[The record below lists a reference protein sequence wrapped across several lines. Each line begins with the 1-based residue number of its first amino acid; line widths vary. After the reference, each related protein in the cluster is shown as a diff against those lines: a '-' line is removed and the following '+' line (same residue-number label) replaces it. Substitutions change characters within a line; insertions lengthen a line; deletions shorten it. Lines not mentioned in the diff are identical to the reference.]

1 LRGDDTQV
9 LVGGIEAP
17 SLDEVSSTRI
27 VLSIPAGVQA
37 GTRAVRIVNRAMIG
51 TPPSPHAGVESN
63 PRSFQLRPRI
73 TDPVNASVQ
82 GSGNQP
88 RSGDVTVQLSP
99 EVGRT
104 QRVTLLLNEKQP
116 PATRPPR
123 SNTFEAP
130 PRTQPTDPETS
141 ASVTIPVSG
150 LIAGQYLV
158 RVRVDGAESLLETNA
173 SGEYDAPEVDI
184 P

>member
-1 LRGDDTQV
+1 
-9 LVGGIEAP
+9 
-17 SLDEVSSTRI
+17 
-27 VLSIPAGVQA
+27 VQA